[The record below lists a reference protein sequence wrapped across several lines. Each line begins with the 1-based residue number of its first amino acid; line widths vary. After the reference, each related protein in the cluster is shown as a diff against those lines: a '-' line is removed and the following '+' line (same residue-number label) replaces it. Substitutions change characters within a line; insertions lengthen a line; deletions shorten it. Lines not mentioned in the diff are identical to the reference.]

1 MSDEALIDGICTY
14 LRSVKRVNERFERLC
29 EMNKFSAKVIEAVK
43 KKMDIKPV
51 TKQIDVP
58 SATDSHV

>member
-1 MSDEALIDGICTY
+1 VSDEALIDGICTY

-43 KKMDIKPV
+43 KKMEIKPV
-51 TKQIDVP
+51 TKQADNQ
-58 SATDSHV
+58 DSEVTRV